1 MQLQIPRLR
10 RWLVAAALV
19 LICVV
24 AGIYVHRRHQSRDV
38 LKQIPAKMNL
48 DIQQTA
54 EGFKVSK
61 SEQGHTLFTIQA
73 SKAVQFKLGGRAE
86 LHNVKITL
94 YGRDTSRYDQ
104 IYGDDFAYDPQS
116 GDVTAK
122 GEVRIDLEANP
133 EGLLKP
139 DQSKPTV
146 MKNPIHLVT
155 RDVVFN
161 QKTGDAFTP
170 AQVEL
175 QMPQVGGSARGL
187 HYRASDN
194 LLTLDSQVDLAT
206 LGSRTMKLKA
216 ERAVITKTPRQIV
229 VDSPRLTHGAQNVQ
243 ARKATLYLRQDNSV
257 DHVIANDEVE
267 AESTGE
273 SAIHARAAQAEFA
286 MNQAQDGISSARFS
300 GDVQVEA
307 AGEHPRRLSAGR
319 ILVDFSGRNRVSKIR
334 GEDNVKLAELSSP
347 NRESESVAGPNH
359 KQAALPT
366 ASSSNTQQVEITAPA
381 MEFFIADGKRLE
393 RAETSAGG
401 RITISPPAGQGP
413 TTRVTAGKF
422 QARFDGQNR
431 LASMHGSPEAKVVST
446 AAGEP
451 DRTSTSEAIDVAF
464 RPAGGIEA
472 VVQQGNVEYRDA
484 ERLASADRAR
494 YTPGDQLLELTGSPR
509 MIDKGLLT
517 TARTFRMN
525 RASGEAVAEG
535 NVKTT
540 YSDVREHPNGAL
552 LAGGSP
558 IHVVAHRMSA
568 QRGSAIATYT
578 GDARIWQ
585 DANVVDAS
593 TIQFDRDRRSVVA
606 QSDGK
611 LVSTVLVQVD
621 KEGNVTPVSI
631 TSGRLTYTDD
641 QHDAHFD
648 GGVNA
653 RGRDIAVTADHLD
666 AFLVPRDQ
674 TTQNRAIK
682 GQGQLQRMVAEGN
695 VVIQAPTRRATG
707 DKLVYTTDD
716 DKFVLSGGTPSIFDA
731 ERGKIRGDSLTFFRR
746 DDRVLVE
753 GRDTSPT
760 VTQTRVAR

>member
-1 MQLQIPRLR
+1 MPLQITRLR
-10 RWLVAAALV
+10 RWLVATALL

-24 AGIYVHRRHQSRDV
+24 AGIYVHRRRQARDV
-38 LKQIPAKMNL
+38 FKQIPGKMNL

-73 SKAVQFKLGGRAE
+73 NKAVQFKLGGRAE

-116 GDVTAK
+116 GNVTAK

-146 MKNPIHLVT
+146 MRNPIHLVT

-170 AQVEL
+170 SQVEL

-194 LLTLDSQVDLAT
+194 VLTLDSQVGLAA
-206 LGSRTMKLKA
+206 LGARTMKLKA

-229 VDSPRLTHGAQNVQ
+229 VENPRLTHGAQNVR
-243 ARKATLYLRQDNSV
+243 ARKATLYLREDNSV

-273 SAIHARAAQAEFA
+273 SAIHARAAHAEFA
-286 MNQAQDGISSARFS
+286 MNKGDDSISSALFS

-307 AGEHPRRLSAGR
+307 AGEHPRRLTAGR
-319 ILVDFSGRNRVSKIR
+319 ILVDFSAGNLVSKIR

-347 NRESESVAGPNH
+347 DREGAGIASS
-359 KQAALPT
+359 KQAGAPT
-366 ASSSNTQQVEITAPA
+366 ASPSNPQQVEITAPA
-381 MEFFIADGKRLE
+381 MDFFIADGKRLE

-401 RITISPPAGQGP
+401 RITISPSAGQGP

-422 QARFDGQNR
+422 QARFNDQNQ
-431 LASMHGSPEAKVVST
+431 LASMHGAPEAKVVST

-451 DRTSTSEAIDVAF
+451 DRTSTSETLDVAF
-464 RPAGGIEA
+464 RPAGGIET
-472 VVQQGNVEYRDA
+472 VVQQGNVQYRDG
-484 ERLASADRAR
+484 ERSAYADRAR
-494 YTPGDQLLELTGSPR
+494 YTPVDQVLELTGAPR
-509 MIDKGLLT
+509 ITDKGLLT
-517 TARTFRMN
+517 TARIFRMN
-525 RASGEAVAEG
+525 RASGDAVAEG

-540 YSDVREHPNGAL
+540 YSDLREHPNGAL

-558 IHVVAHRMSA
+558 IHVVAHRMSS
-568 QRGSAIATYT
+568 QRGSAVATYT

-593 TIQFDRDRRSVVA
+593 TIHFDRDRRSVVA

-611 LVSTVLVQVD
+611 PVSTVLVQVD
-621 KEGNVTPVSI
+621 KQGNVTPVSI

-641 QHDAHFD
+641 QHNAHFD
-648 GGVNA
+648 GSVNA

-674 TTQNRAIK
+674 TTENRAIK

-695 VVIQAPTRRATG
+695 VVIQTPTRRATG

-716 DKFVLSGGTPSIFDA
+716 DKFVLSGGSPSIFDA